1 MLFWLEKDIS
11 KVENTLLQWILQ
23 NILENQTFQRT
34 AKFIMTD
41 FYEMDFMKGIVIL
54 VKVDEMYNI
63 LKSASHSLLVERWD
77 QNEWSKFFCW
87 RCVHTFTMF
96 LL

>member
-1 MLFWLEKDIS
+1 MFWLEKDIS

-23 NILENQTFQRT
+23 NILENQTFQRI
-34 AKFIMTD
+34 AKFIMAD

-63 LKSASHSLLVERWD
+63 LKSASHCLLLERWD
-77 QNEWSKFFCW
+77 GNGWSKL
-87 RCVHTFTMF
+87 F
-96 LL
+96 LSLL